1 MYGTTASFSD
11 QACMFG
17 FSVAARLNLLSP
29 THHAQEEE
37 EGKEEGKEKVA
48 PEPPPYFKVTLPENY
63 LFGDVIGK
71 SLFAK
76 NDMESEAQRVVD
88 QSNAKSLTL
97 ELPKMQLDELPL
109 RLHRLI
115 NLKTLN
121 LQGNN
126 LFSTERK

>member
-1 MYGTTASFSD
+1 M
-11 QACMFG
+11 
-17 FSVAARLNLLSP
+17 P
-29 THHAQEEE
+29 KKKKK
-37 EGKEEGKEKVA
+37 GKKKGKKKVA

-63 LFGDVIGK
+63 LFGDIIGK

-97 ELPKMQLDELPL
+97 ELQKMQLDELPL